1 MKKLY
6 TFALV
11 FAAALFTLSC
21 EKEVEQVTVPEEE
34 NEEMVRISIRGTL
47 DKEIS
52 KTAYDADGKMTWASG
67 DQVRLVVS
75 QGANF
80 ESQNY
85 STTTLAAADITEEGR
100 NATFSGMVSYHK
112 NNALEWLS
120 TGFAVYPH
128 SLVPSNN
135 GGNYYNAPYIKLPS
149 NVSGLASSIALIGL
163 PDNDV
168 LADVTNFNFKTAM
181 AVMKVNITNIP
192 AEATAI
198 RLTSNDKDSYPVD
211 GDFTLVKT
219 AGVVTIGIENYQD
232 TWGIGYQSVDISG
245 EGAIASRDFFF
256 NIPVGTYPANTLSF
270 EIRKDDQVLL
280 KKTISKEIT
289 FVRNECLTVPALPYH
304 RVYVKGSAFA
314 PKLYTVNP
322 YTTIRVNIS
331 TSPLTKANYVS
342 TDWPDGN
349 KFSGAQDGW
358 DLTGLKNKG
367 NASILT
373 SGGTNNYYLQY
384 IVCSSTDQPTALSD
398 ANVVIFGSVPFR
410 YIAAGDNEYDDPS
423 ILFGTYSIETIDYWN
438 NYGTSSM
445 TLDDSDDA
453 GKGNVKITNILGH
466 ATALYGTY
474 ADGVLTV
481 SENQEWYIDGN
492 SSTHRLINNWSG
504 TIDSTWNLTIAAA
517 DDKDLSL
524 GNSYLVNEWFKEEN
538 KGYDNIWKSLEASKN

>member
-21 EKEVEQVTVPEEE
+21 EKEVEQATVPEEE

-52 KTAYDADGKMTWASG
+52 KTAYDADGKMTWVDG
-67 DQVRLVVS
+67 DKVALIVS
-75 QGANF
+75 KGD
-80 ESQNY
+80 NY
-85 STTTLAAADITEEGR
+85 SNQNRNQYTLEAAKGDITEEGR
-100 NATFSGMVSYHK
+100 NASFYGMVPYHK
-112 NNALEWLS
+112 DDTKEWLS
-120 TGFAVYPH
+120 SGIAVYPVAV
-128 SLVPSNN
+128 SQINS
-135 GGNYYNAPYIKLPS
+135 GNYYGAPFIKLPS
-149 NVSGLASSIALIGL
+149 TVDGLASSIVLIGTV
-163 PDNDV
+163 DSDIRSE
-168 LADVTNFNFKTAM
+168 VTTFNFKTAM

-198 RLTSNDKDSYPVD
+198 RLTTNNNAYPVD
-211 GDFTLVKT
+211 GDFVLEKN
-219 AGVVTIGIENYQD
+219 AGLVTIGIDKYQ
-232 TWGIGYQSVDISG
+232 GYGNGYQSVDITG

-270 EIRKDDQVLL
+270 EVRKNDQVLL

-289 FVRNECLTVPALPYH
+289 FVRNECLTVPALTYH
-304 RVYVKGSAFA
+304 RVYVKGSAAA
-314 PKLYTVNP
+314 PKLYTDNP
-322 YTTIRVNIS
+322 YSASGTIRVNIS
-331 TSPLTKANYVS
+331 TTPLTKANYVS
-342 TDWPDGN
+342 TDWPEGN
-349 KFSGAQDGW
+349 KFGNAVNEW
-358 DLTGLKNKG
+358 NLTGLKNKG

-384 IVCSSTDQPTALSD
+384 IVCNSTVQPTALTD

-410 YIAAGDNEYDDPS
+410 YIAEGDDPS

-445 TLDDSDDA
+445 TLVASDDA

-466 ATALYGTY
+466 DTAIYGSY
-474 ADGVLTV
+474 ASGVLTV
-481 SENQEWYIDGN
+481 SEDQVWYIDGN
-492 SSTHRLINNWSG
+492 NATHRLINNWNG
-504 TIDSTWNLTIAAA
+504 TITSTWSLILSVAV
-517 DDKDLSL
+517 DKDLSL

-538 KGYDNIWKSLEASKN
+538 NGYDAIWKSLEASKI